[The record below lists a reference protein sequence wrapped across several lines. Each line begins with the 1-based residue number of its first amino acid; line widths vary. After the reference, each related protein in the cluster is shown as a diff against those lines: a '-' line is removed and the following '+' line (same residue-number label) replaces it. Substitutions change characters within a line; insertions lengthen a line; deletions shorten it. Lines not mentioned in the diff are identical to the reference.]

1 MKVDSYARCIFTPVK
16 NNDLSEDSQPLG
28 EDSRKRSSPS
38 PELRSWLE
46 RIARLH
52 KFRHS
57 PTLYCIESIRLK
69 LKTRNNIRELFEGF
83 VEQVDW
89 ILDAEKNA
97 TKSGKFSEFISLYIS
112 HEFRVQKENSFCVF
126 VVLNY
131 MKIFSIH
138 AEAAFVDL
146 FKLNVQLSVCSQCS
160 DGQDSLLT
168 ERVNL
173 EYVSNLIV
181 SEASDSLL
189 DSDSDPEFVLKQM
202 SSAESDSIS
211 DELSD
216 EEEVKA
222 KKRTHGEDDLKR
234 KEENLCNPFLSS
246 ASDDDDKKCCNP
258 FNSDSDQ
265 TDVYNF
271 HEELPVGAGSPSETN
286 NKNQLNL
293 SSVPR
298 MSSVKVKSQV
308 KSHICDHCGKKFST
322 SYNLV
327 LHNVQVHRIF
337 PEGKKIY
344 KCPEVNCKYVT
355 GSRIC
360 YNRHATTH
368 LRKPRVKKNNYKI
381 SCSYCSLVVAN
392 KSSLKRHLVRK
403 HS

>member
-1 MKVDSYARCIFTPVK
+1 MKVNSYARCIFTPVK

-28 EDSRKRSSPS
+28 KDSGKRSSPS

-46 RIARLH
+46 RIERLH

-69 LKTRNNIRELFEGF
+69 LKTRNNIRGLFEGF

-112 HEFRVQKENSFCVF
+112 HEFRVHKDHSFCVF

-173 EYVSNLIV
+173 EYVNNLIL
-181 SEASDSLL
+181 SEACDSLL

-202 SSAESDSIS
+202 SSAESESIS

-222 KKRTHGEDDLKR
+222 KKRSHGEDDLKR
-234 KEENLCNPFLSS
+234 KEEHLCNMQS
-246 ASDDDDKKCCNP
+246 
-258 FNSDSDQ
+258 
-265 TDVYNF
+265 
-271 HEELPVGAGSPSETN
+271 LP
-286 NKNQLNL
+286 
-293 SSVPR
+293 
-298 MSSVKVKSQV
+298 
-308 KSHICDHCGKKFST
+308 
-322 SYNLV
+322 
-327 LHNVQVHRIF
+327 IF
-337 PEGKKIY
+337 
-344 KCPEVNCKYVT
+344 C
-355 GSRIC
+355 
-360 YNRHATTH
+360 
-368 LRKPRVKKNNYKI
+368 LR
-381 SCSYCSLVVAN
+381 
-392 KSSLKRHLVRK
+392 
-403 HS
+403 